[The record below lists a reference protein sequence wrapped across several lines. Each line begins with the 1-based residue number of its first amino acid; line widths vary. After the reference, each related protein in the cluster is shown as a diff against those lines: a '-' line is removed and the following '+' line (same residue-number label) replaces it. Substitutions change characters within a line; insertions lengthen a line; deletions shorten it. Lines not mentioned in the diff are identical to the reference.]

1 MICEICQSDSWQQVA
16 EVPDIRYGH
25 DGICYNVVRC
35 SSCHLMATME
45 GDVLVNPWPHYP
57 EQYGAFNAPVVTGKP
72 RIPSRT
78 HLPVF
83 GYAITGRLSW
93 LEHVSHASAQRVLEV
108 GCGTGRIASYLRA
121 ALNWDVTGIEPNPD
135 AAEAAREAGLDVH
148 TGTLEDYDGDGLF
161 DIVIVIHVLEHLT
174 NPAASMKKIRELLK
188 EGGKLVVAVPN
199 AGSVERKLFGKYW
212 DGWDIPRHVYH
223 YEPDSLTE
231 LLARSGFAPGPVGF
245 ECYSLLGRSLANK
258 FLGHLD
264 FNDRKYRLRNR
275 WLERVWGVLLAMLMG
290 SSAIQ
295 IVAER
300 RE

>member
-1 MICEICQSDSWQQVA
+1 
-16 EVPDIRYGH
+16 
-25 DGICYNVVRC
+25 
-35 SSCHLMATME
+35 
-45 GDVLVNPWPHYP
+45 
-57 EQYGAFNAPVVTGKP
+57 
-72 RIPSRT
+72 
-78 HLPVF
+78 
-83 GYAITGRLSW
+83 
-93 LEHVSHASAQRVLEV
+93 VLEV
-108 GCGTGRIASYLRA
+108 GCGTGRISTYLRA
-121 ALNWDVTGIEPNPD
+121 ALDWTVTGIEPNPD
-135 AAEAAREAGLDVH
+135 AAAAAREAGLDVH
-148 TGTLEDYDGDGLF
+148 IGTLEDYDGDGLF

-174 NPAASMKKIRELLK
+174 NPAASMKKIHELLR

-223 YEPDSLTE
+223 YEPGSLTE

-258 FLGHLD
+258 FFGYLE

-275 WLERVWGVLLAMLMG
+275 WLERIWGTLLAMLKG

-295 IVAER
+295 VVAVW